1 MPEWIQQIMSSSTP
15 SLAVLPAALLLG
27 VLGAVTSCGCNL
39 AVVGAVAG
47 FSGSL
52 SEGQKRKHILFGG
65 LFFMLGT
72 VIALGILGA
81 VTGFVGKMA
90 GASLGKYWKLVAGLI
105 MVFFGLASLDFLP
118 FKLPS
123 LQFGAGKV
131 NRGLAGSAVY
141 GLAVGGGTTACSV
154 FCNPILPVALGYT
167 TLQGGV
173 AWGAAV
179 LGMFALGYSLPLA
192 AGLVG
197 LGLGLSKLRGA
208 AEKAAPVVRIVAGVL
223 LIGVG
228 FYLLAT
234 IA

>member
-1 MPEWIQQIMSSSTP
+1 MTEWIENVLSSPTP

-39 AVVGAVAG
+39 AVIGAVAG

-52 SEGQKRKHILFGG
+52 SDSRNRKPIILGG

-72 VIALGILGA
+72 ILALGILGA
-81 VTGFVGKMA
+81 VTGLVGKFV
-90 GASLGKYWKLVAGLI
+90 GASLGRYWKLIAGLI

-118 FKLPS
+118 FSLPS
-123 LQFGAGKV
+123 FGFRGESAR
-131 NRGLAGSAVY
+131 RGLIGSAVY

-154 FCNPILPVALGYT
+154 FCNPLLPVALGYT
-167 TLQGGV
+167 TLQGGT

-179 LGMFALGYSLPLA
+179 LGVFALGYSLPLA

-197 LGLGLSKLRGA
+197 LGLGLGKIRDVA
-208 AEKAAPVVRIVAGVL
+208 QKAAPVIRIVAGVL

-228 FYLLAT
+228 FYLLLT
-234 IA
+234 I